1 MASSVRPFL
10 CVVGLLQLIS
20 YLVFPI
26 FHLFVLSRLHLYAV
40 GYIITN
46 FVMLC
51 SDGSQSDCRP
61 TIQRMV
67 TTQVP
72 YRNTP
77 NGSGGSGVG
86 GGGLTL
92 LKVVLLIILK
102 IPMDLPFREP

>member
-1 MASSVRPFL
+1 
-10 CVVGLLQLIS
+10 
-20 YLVFPI
+20 
-26 FHLFVLSRLHLYAV
+26 
-40 GYIITN
+40 
-46 FVMLC
+46 MLC

-86 GGGLTL
+86 GGGVNPLKGCFAYHFENSYGPAFSRTLTPL
-92 LKVVLLIILK
+92 EEF
-102 IPMDLPFREP
+102 P